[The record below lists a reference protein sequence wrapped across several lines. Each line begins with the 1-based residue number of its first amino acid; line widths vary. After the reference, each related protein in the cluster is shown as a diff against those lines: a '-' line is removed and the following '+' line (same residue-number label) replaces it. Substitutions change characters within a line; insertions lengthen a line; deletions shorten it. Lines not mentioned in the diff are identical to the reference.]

1 VNELEDV
8 GGAVVSTAVFAGLT
22 IATGGTFSVF
32 GLGTLGSFAA
42 LTAINYGLNEL
53 GEALAPSAPDF
64 GLERQRS
71 DITTVSPIGSH
82 KIIYGRALTGG
93 NLVYSQLASNDS
105 DYLNMVIALA
115 PHNIE
120 GIQKLFINSDVGVDL
135 EVDDEVMSVDVQ
147 EHYSNN
153 QTATVTKTGTLAVG
167 GQITVDAY
175 HAGAGTLTLVSGGTT
190 IFSHTGGG
198 VVRFETH
205 QNTTNAPEAYTLTF
219 TPSGS
224 GNRVYVQLLNCNF
237 QVAEKYKDLIHFYP
251 SYGEAYDYFEFLG
264 RDVSDDTTSGNQYS
278 STDGE
283 WDQRHGMSGVSHIW
297 ARIKYD
303 PDVWQGRPPNISC
316 VVKGKKLYD
325 PRTETFSWSDNPA
338 LCIRDYLTNTLYGCG
353 VQASSEIDE
362 DSFISAANLCDEVI
376 DFDGL
381 TGPAQVWRNGEA
393 LEADDGSGY
402 MMFVPNSDTAADY
415 YIAPFHVGDTVN
427 IGGVNAS
434 HPLFNQNVKVLK
446 FAPDGKKFYFDYTYT
461 SGAETSGDNIY
472 LRYSLNR
479 YSCNGLL
486 ETAKSKKNNLDQL
499 LTSCAGNISYTN
511 GFFRLLGGEYRSP
524 EFTITQEDIVGP
536 VSISTRPPARA
547 LFNTMKG
554 FYSDRNTNYVFRDYR
569 PYENAT
575 YITADGGVKN
585 VIDLPLKFTT
595 NPKQAEELTRIAMD
609 RTRMFERV
617 TITCNMSAFRY
628 QVGDTVQLTY
638 PRASITNK
646 VYEIIDY
653 KINVSE
659 TVTIDLVLQELS
671 STLYPI

>member
-1 VNELEDV
+1 MNELEDV
-8 GGAVVSTAVFAGLT
+8 GVSFVGAVVTTAIFGPAAGLNFWGT
-22 IATGGTFSVF
+22 VAATT
-32 GLGTLGSFAA
+32 A
-42 LTAINYGLNEL
+42 LNYGLNEL
-53 GEALAPSAPDF
+53 GEALAPSPPDF
-64 GLERQRS
+64 GLERQRA
-71 DITTVSPIGSH
+71 DITTVSPIASH

-93 NLVYSQLASNDS
+93 TLVYSQLASNDS
-105 DYLNMVIALA
+105 DYLNLVIALA

-120 GIQKLFINSDVGVDL
+120 GIQKIFINSDVGVDL
-135 EVDDEVMSVDVQ
+135 EVDDEVMSVEVQ
-147 EHYSNN
+147 EHYSNS
-153 QTATVTKTGTLAVG
+153 QTTTVTKTGTVVAG
-167 GQITVDAY
+167 GQINVDAY
-175 HAGAGTLTLVSGGTT
+175 HAGLGTLSLTVAGTS
-190 IFSHTGGG
+190 IFSHAGGG
-198 VVRFETH
+198 VVRYETY
-205 QNTTNAPEAYTLTF
+205 QNTSGSDQSYTLTY
-219 TPSGS
+219 TPSGTD
-224 GNRVYVQLLNCNF
+224 RVYFQLLNCNF

-264 RDVSDDTTSGNQYS
+264 RDVSDDTTPGNQYS

-283 WDQRHGMSGVSHIW
+283 WNSRHGMSGVSHIW

-303 PDVWQGRPPNISC
+303 ADVWQGRPPNISC
-316 VVKGKKLYD
+316 VVKGKKPYD
-325 PRTETFSWSDNPA
+325 PRTDTFTWSDNPA
-338 LCIRDYLTNTLYGCG
+338 LCIRDYLTNTTYGCG
-353 VQASSEIDE
+353 VQASSEIDD
-362 DSFISAANLCDEVI
+362 DSFISAANLCDEVL
-376 DFDGL
+376 DFDNS
-381 TGPAQVWRNGEA
+381 TGPAQFWTNGEA

-427 IGGVNAS
+427 IGGVIAS

-446 FAPDGKKFYFDYTYT
+446 FAPDGKKFYFDYTYA

-472 LRYSLNR
+472 IRYSLNR

-486 ETAKSKKNNLDQL
+486 DTAKSKKNNLDQL
-499 LTSCAGNISYTN
+499 LTSCAGNLAYTN
-511 GFFRLLGGEYRSP
+511 GLFQLLGGEYRSP
-524 EFTITQEDIVGP
+524 EFTITQDDIVGP
-536 VSISTRPPARA
+536 VSISTRPPARS
-547 LFNTMKG
+547 LFNAMKG

-569 PYENAT
+569 PYESAT

-595 NPKQAEELTRIAMD
+595 NPKQAEELSRIAMD

-659 TVTIDLVLQELS
+659 TVTIDLVLQEIS